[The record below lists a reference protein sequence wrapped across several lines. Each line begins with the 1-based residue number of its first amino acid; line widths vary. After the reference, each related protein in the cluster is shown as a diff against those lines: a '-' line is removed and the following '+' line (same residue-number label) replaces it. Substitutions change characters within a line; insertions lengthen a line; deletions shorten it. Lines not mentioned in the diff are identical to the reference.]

1 MRTTSPRARV
11 RFIQDPIR
19 YVNVATLI
27 PDGMH
32 GIEPGYH
39 NEGWRTATLIPDGMH
54 AHPVVDHTAFSTE
67 PVIANLIVNGMD
79 EQSARSIVHG
89 AAARVR
95 SGSRS
100 GLSATQMV
108 DKTGAMDSVFQDL
121 LARGVPADR
130 ARILVRRASARYHNM
145 SGLGDDTIDPS
156 APASTDPTVAP
167 VDPSA
172 VAPDPAATL
181 ATVQAAAKSAEAT
194 HQSMI
199 ANMAD
204 WETREPGWVTTDD
217 NLRLTFQ
224 DQLTNLMNQFVT
236 QMLPVLGVQFPY
248 QIDPTDP
255 AGAVVLSVRNDIQNT
270 IDLLDARKEQQV
282 LQKQIAAL
290 NAIPIPSALPTV
302 VLPTIDVPWYVWA
315 GGGVAGLLA
324 LNKVFGK

>member
-39 NEGWRTATLIPDGMH
+39 REGWRSATLIPDGMH
-54 AHPVVDHTAFSTE
+54 AHPVVDRTSFATE

-79 EQSARSIVHG
+79 ETSARSLVHG

-95 SGSRS
+95 SGS

-121 LARGVPADR
+121 LARGIPDDR
-130 ARILVRRASARYHNM
+130 ARILVRRASARYH
-145 SGLGDDTIDPS
+145 SPGGLGQDATDPS
-156 APASTDPTVAP
+156 APAP
-167 VDPSA
+167 VPDPSTVPA
-172 VAPDPAATL
+172 APDPAVTL
-181 ATVQAAAKSAEAT
+181 ATVQAAAKSTEAT

-199 ANMAD
+199 ANMAAWD
-204 WETREPGWVTTDD
+204 TREPGWITTDD

-224 DQLTNLMNQFVT
+224 DQLTALMNQFVT

-248 QIDPTDP
+248 QIDRTDP
-255 AGAVVLSVRNDIQNT
+255 AGAVVLAVRDDIQNT

-282 LQKQIAAL
+282 LQKQIADL
-290 NAIPIPSALPTV
+290 TAIPIPSAPPTI
-302 VLPTIDVPWYVWA
+302 VLPGNVPWYVWA
-315 GGGVAGLLA
+315 GGALVGAGMVY
-324 LNKVFGK
+324 KTFIK